1 MLKKVNA
8 WMTGAYLKGKMAAED
23 FKNDERGLSGVV
35 VAVLLILVA
44 VLAIVALWGSL
55 SGWLVDMWDR
65 ITGAQGSGA
74 IKGSQKLG

>member
-35 VAVLLILVA
+35 ISALFLVKFFLAV
-44 VLAIVALWGSL
+44 
-55 SGWLVDMWDR
+55 
-65 ITGAQGSGA
+65 
-74 IKGSQKLG
+74 